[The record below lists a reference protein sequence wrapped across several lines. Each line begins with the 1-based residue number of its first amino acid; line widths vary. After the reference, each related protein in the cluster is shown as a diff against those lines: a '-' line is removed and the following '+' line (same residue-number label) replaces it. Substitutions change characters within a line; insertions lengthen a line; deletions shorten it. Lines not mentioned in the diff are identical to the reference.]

1 MRFRLLASDKVT
13 KARCGEITT
22 NHGIIPT
29 PAFMPVGTQA
39 TVKSLIPYQLK
50 EAKVAAL
57 LCNAYH
63 LYLRPGCDV
72 IEHLG
77 GLHKFMNWDGAIIT
91 DSGGYQVFSLKGL
104 TNVTDDG

>member
-1 MRFRLLASDKVT
+1 MRFRLLARDNKT

-39 TVKSLIPYQLK
+39 TVKALTPSQLK
-50 EAKVAAL
+50 ETNVHAL

-63 LYLRPGCDV
+63 LYLRPGEEVVKNLVGC
-72 IEHLG
+72 INL
-77 GLHKFMNWDGAIIT
+77 
-91 DSGGYQVFSLKGL
+91 
-104 TNVTDDG
+104 